1 MKLLTFS
8 NPKTAKGAKYG
19 FWTAVLHLAPADLSG
34 FNVCPAA
41 TAGCRASCLNTAGRG
56 GIAEGFGILTYEA
69 VKAGVRNHIQRARI
83 ARTQWLFSDRE
94 GFIDALCTEVA
105 AFIKRA
111 HKAGYKPAMRLNGT
125 SDIRWESEAFGAI
138 PQRFPEVIFYDYTK
152 LLNRKGVPGNY
163 RLTYSYNER
172 DGDAGIRGALDAGM
186 SVAMVFRTREAVEGY
201 IETGFWPADE
211 DGREYEVSVI
221 DGDDHD
227 LRFLD
232 PTGVIVGLYAKGNAK
247 RDTSG
252 FVID

>member
-1 MKLLTFS
+1 MKLLTFG
-8 NPKTAKGAKYG
+8 NPKTAKGEKFG

-56 GIAEGFGILTYEA
+56 GISAGVGMLTYEA
-69 VKAGVRNHIQRARI
+69 VKAGARNHIQRARI
-83 ARTQWLFSDRE
+83 ARTQWLFSDRV
-94 GFIDALCTEVA
+94 GFIAALCAEIT
-105 AFIKRA
+105 AFVLRA
-111 HKAGYKPAMRLNGT
+111 YQAGYKPAIRLNGT

-138 PQRFPEVIFYDYTK
+138 PQRFPTVIFYDYTK
-152 LLNRKGVPGNY
+152 LLNRKVYPVNY

-172 DGDAGIRGALDAGM
+172 DRDAGIRAALDAGM
-186 SVAMVFRTREAVEGY
+186 NVAIVFRTREAVGGY

-211 DGREYEVSVI
+211 DGREYEVPVI

-232 PTGVIVGLYAKGNAK
+232 PVGVIVGLYAKGNAK